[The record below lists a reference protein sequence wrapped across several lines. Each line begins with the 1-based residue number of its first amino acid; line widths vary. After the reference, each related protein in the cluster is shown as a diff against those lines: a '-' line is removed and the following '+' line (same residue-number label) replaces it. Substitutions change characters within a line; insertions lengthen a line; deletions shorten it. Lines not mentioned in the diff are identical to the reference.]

1 MIHVELPGPPPE
13 LVEKGALEL
22 ETSGPNPRLEGLLF
36 AELQTLARFVDPE
49 HEYSAVA
56 KAIVDPV
63 LEELTA

>member
-1 MIHVELPGPPPE
+1 LGGRAACIDPLTLRQARPGR
-13 LVEKGALEL
+13 GSRRDRRA
-22 ETSGPNPRLEGLLF
+22 
-36 AELQTLARFVDPE
+36 LARFVDPE